1 MARKIESLVG
11 RKFGKL
17 TVLERAEDYIVP
29 KTKQHQF
36 CWLCQCECGNQKVVR
51 GSTLKNGKTTSCGCV
66 HKEVVKKIG
75 IKNKKTNNYDLS
87 GEYGIGYTHNGREF
101 YFDLEDYDL
110 IKDYSWSMDK
120 AGYVIGSPSKNRKQ
134 IHLHV
139 LVMNP
144 DSKQDVDHINH
155 NPSDNRKINLRN
167 VTRSQNQMNVG
178 LSRNN
183 KSGITGVHFDSTN
196 EKWVAQ
202 IGIDRKRKN
211 LGKFDNF
218 DDAVKARR
226 EAEKKYFGEYRYKE
240 QQDVKHMSAQEM
252 EEYDELYQYVRCKIM
267 GYDENQSLSSKMA
280 LRLKGLKVNKFIENK
295 AIADTANYSYKLI
308 LTTFKFC
315 SVEIDRAFRSKNF
328 KDEMHKFN
336 YALTIVESNLNTV
349 YTRMKNAVKAEE
361 KTQTMDVKTATHTGA
376 SYQRKTKETSSNLE
390 ELW

>member
-1 MARKIESLVG
+1 MARTIENLIG

-17 TVLERAEDYIVP
+17 TVWERAEDYIVP

-87 GEYGIGYTHNGREF
+87 GEYGIGYTYNGRAF

-139 LVMNP
+139 LIMNP

-155 NPSDNRKINLRN
+155 NPSDNRKANLRN

-183 KSGITGVHFDSTN
+183 KSGVTGVHFDSTN

-218 DDAVKARR
+218 DDAVKARK

-240 QQDVKHMSAQEM
+240 QQNVKHMSAQEM

-267 GYDENQSLSSKMA
+267 GYDENQSLSSKMV

-295 AIADTANYSYKLI
+295 AISDTANYSYKLI
-308 LTTFKFC
+308 LNTFKFC
-315 SVEIDRAFRSKNF
+315 GVEIDRAFRSKNF
-328 KDEMHKFN
+328 KNEMHKFN
-336 YALTIVESNLNTV
+336 YALAIVESNLNTV
-349 YTRMKNAVKAEE
+349 YARMKNAVKAEE
-361 KTQTMDVKTATHTGA
+361 KIQTMDVKTALHTSA
-376 SYQRKTKETSSNLE
+376 SYQRKTEKTASSLND
-390 ELW
+390 LW

>member
-144 DSKQDVDHINH
+144 ASKQDVDHINH